1 MSLSHVVQFAKRIE
15 VVGFELGVARA
26 FGVGDVS
33 SHMLLSGWAA
43 PEHNHIWNDGPEAS
57 FAITMQTMPNKRVML
72 KVEGLPF
79 IAEDLKSQD
88 VTLYFNGSR
97 IGFWRL
103 YAMDKTFLVAEIEP
117 EYWLARGGGAYGKC
131 AWHMPGSTRPS
142 EVTGAD
148 DQREIG
154 FCFQSI
160 EISEADGGT

>member
-1 MSLSHVVQFAKRIE
+1 MSRSRVVQFTKTIE
-15 VVGFELGVARA
+15 GVGFEVGVART

-33 SHMLLSGWAA
+33 GNMLLSGWASA
-43 PEHNHIWNDGPEAS
+43 EDNHVWNDGSEAS
-57 FAITMQTMPNKRVML
+57 FVVTMQAMPTEKVML
-72 KVEGLPF
+72 KVRGLPF

-88 VTLYFNGSR
+88 ITLYFNGYR
-97 IGFWRL
+97 VGFWRL
-103 YAMDKTFLVAEIEP
+103 YAMDKTQLLADIEP

-131 AWHMPGSTRPS
+131 VWHLPGSKRPS

-160 EISEADGGT
+160 EISEAVGVT